1 MRYIEKFKVP
11 QDLFVLCGSTTPLSG
26 EIQNENGTLSV
37 SNGSLVCTSVFDE
50 HKTGVISRRD
60 TVKNISDAPIRL
72 DSALS
77 KFVFDGGEYRVF
89 TEYSEWCGEG
99 MGKWQPLVT
108 EISASNDD
116 IRTNV
121 MSTPFVGIYNEQTG
135 RGVTFHILAESTW
148 CYKVRKFYSA
158 EGHRKVISVELG
170 IRERGFS
177 YELGA
182 GEELSLPEI
191 LFYEFTSTTDL
202 DAYKLHRYMNERY
215 PARSMPVIYDTWM
228 SNFDDIDYD
237 QLYAQLVEAKRV
249 GCDYFVVDAGWFG
262 QPHVWADS
270 VGDWKECLEYSMR
283 GRLRELADTVRSLGL
298 KFGLWFEIER
308 AALASETVKEHPE
321 FYFREGNH
329 CFVDFANPDACEYIY
344 KKFEENVLKYG
355 IEFIKFDFNAEITF
369 DSAHHSFL
377 EYFRG
382 YNGFIARIRK
392 EHPEIY
398 LQNCASGG
406 LRLALTTLFG
416 FDSFW
421 ISDNHSM
428 YTQLEIFKSAL
439 RRLPSRALE
448 KWMTIR
454 SLAPFTPVYG
464 GGECEKILSSG
475 DAAWGHMEVL
485 DKSFLTAAALGGPIG
500 ISCDLTRLSDET
512 KDMIASFVAD
522 FKRDGDFWAS
532 SECRILTDTESMLV
546 LAFSDVE
553 LTDVRVHAYVKVPHQ
568 NTLTV
573 YPTVNPD
580 LTYTFGDQTMTG
592 KEILTDG
599 IEMPVGA
606 RYTASTLLLKKA

>member
-11 QDLFVLCGSTTPLSG
+11 SDLFVLGGDMIPLSG
-26 EIQNENGTLSV
+26 EIEKENGTLSV
-37 SNGSLVCTSVFDE
+37 TNGALSCKASFTE

-60 TVKNISDAPIRL
+60 TVKNVTDEPIRI
-72 DSALS
+72 DCALS

-99 MGKWQPLVT
+99 MGKWQELVT

-116 IRTNV
+116 IRMNV
-121 MSTPFVGIYNEQTG
+121 MSTPFVGIYNVQTG
-135 RGVTFHILAESTW
+135 RGVAFHILAESTW

-158 EGHRKVISVELG
+158 EGHRKVITVELG

-177 YELGA
+177 YDLGA
-182 GEELSLPEI
+182 GEELVLPEI
-191 LFYEFTSTTDL
+191 LFYEFKNTTDL
-202 DAYKLHRYMNERY
+202 DAYKLHRYINERY

-228 SNFDDIDYD
+228 SNFDDIDFD
-237 QLYAQLVEAKRV
+237 QLSAQLAEARRI

-262 QPHVWADS
+262 QPHVWADN
-270 VGDWKECLEYSMR
+270 VGDWKECLDFSMR
-283 GRLRELADTVRSLGL
+283 GRLRELADAVRASGL

-308 AALASETVKEHPE
+308 AALAAQTVKDHPE
-321 FYFREGNH
+321 YYFREGNH
-329 CFVDFANPDACEYIY
+329 YFLDFAKPDACEYIY
-344 KKFEENVLKYG
+344 AKLEENILKYG

-369 DSAHHSFL
+369 DSAHRSFL
-377 EYFRG
+377 DYFKG

-406 LRLALTTLFG
+406 LRLALATLFG

-454 SLAPFTPVYG
+454 SLTPFTPVYG

-485 DKSFLTAAALGGPIG
+485 DKSFLCAAALGGPLG
-500 ISCDLTRLSDET
+500 ISCDLVRLSDET
-512 KDMIASFVAD
+512 KDMLATMIRQ
-522 FKRDGDFWAS
+522 FKQDRDFWAS

-546 LAFSDVE
+546 LAFSDAE
-553 LTDVRVHAYVKVPHQ
+553 FTDVRVHAYVKVPHQ

-573 YPTVNPD
+573 YPEVMPD
-580 LTYTFGDQTMTG
+580 ATYTVGDATLTG
-592 KEILTDG
+592 EEILRDG
-599 IEMPVGA
+599 IEMAVGA
-606 RYTASTLLLKKA
+606 RYTASTLLLKQV